1 MKLFHFFLSHHW
13 QIPKGEVETEK
24 NTAAFYCRLHFYIE
38 PAALINSREL
48 SEGKVLQ
55 PLRVLPHYVFIVF
68 CLLLSVSPNMTYGQ
82 AYSRSGDDI
91 F

>member
-1 MKLFHFFLSHHW
+1 MELFHFCHW
-13 QIPKGEVETEK
+13 QNPKVEAEMEK

-38 PAALINSREL
+38 PAALINITEL
-48 SEGKVLQ
+48 SEGKILQ
-55 PLRVLPHYVFIVF
+55 PLRVLPHYVFVVF
-68 CLLLSVSPNMTYGQ
+68 CLLLSVSINMTYCQ